1 MANKKLKHDP
11 KDEKKT
17 SFVPPIIA
25 GIASIIPGLGQIL
38 ARAIRRGIIV
48 FISFLTVLGLSWWR
62 FTTTAKYDEGF
73 LNIFKKGLTL
83 DKSLIW
89 VTVFVVLLYLI
100 QIYDA
105 YRVAKNSYTEK
116 PNGILVMAVILF
128 AFFLLG
134 WQIGQINMVDLI
146 SGMDEASAPI
156 SRIAWPWEAALTYPE
171 EYVNVIAEIQ
181 VPCIAGVESPIQNEP
196 SDSDPYLIS
205 SPTCGSLSDM
215 SGGVGSTLHLEGG
228 NFEPGIEVEIMWED
242 PNGQIF
248 RQRQDGEYVVM
259 IPDENGDFSVDIIMP
274 YRLLPPSADAEFY
287 IWEVFAKQLMSIGEP
302 HLSDNFINISQ
313 KMIETIFIGM
323 MATFFGVI
331 FALPVSFLAAR
342 NLMNKSKFA
351 LSIYYIVRAIFNII
365 RSIEPLIWGLI
376 FVIMVGLGPFAGILA
391 LTLHSIA
398 ALGKLYSESIESIDD
413 GPIEAIKATGAN
425 WLQIIR
431 YAVIP
436 QIIPPFVSFTI
447 YRWDINIRMS
457 TVIGLVGGG
466 GVGFLLSQY
475 IRLFDYR
482 AAGICVWFIAL
493 TVIILD
499 YVSAEIRERFV

>member
-1 MANKKLKHDP
+1 MAKNKLKHNP
-11 KDEKKT
+11 NDEKRT
-17 SFVPPIIA
+17 SLVPPIVA
-25 GIASIIPGLGQIL
+25 AIASIIPGLGQSL
-38 ARAIRRGIIV
+38 ARAIRRGLII
-48 FISFLTVLGLSWWR
+48 FISFITILGLSVWR

-89 VTVFVVLLYLI
+89 VTVFVVLLYLV

-116 PNGILVMAVILF
+116 PNGLLVMAVLLIT
-128 AFFLLG
+128 FFLLG
-134 WQIGQINMVDLI
+134 WQIGQINLVDLA
-146 SGMDEASAPI
+146 SGIDEASAPI

-171 EYVNVIAEIQ
+171 EHVNVVAKIQ
-181 VPCIAGVESPIQNEP
+181 VPCIAGVESPIQNEA
-196 SDSDPYLIS
+196 SDTDPYLIS
-205 SPTCGSLSDM
+205 SPTCGTLSDM
-215 SGGVGSTLHLEGG
+215 SGGVGTTLHLEGG
-228 NFEPGIEVEIMWED
+228 NFEPGVEVEIMWED

-259 IPDENGDFSVDIIMP
+259 IPDENGDFSVDIVMP

-287 IWEVFAKQLMSIGEP
+287 FWEVFAKQLMSVGEP
-302 HLSDNFINISQ
+302 HLSDDFINISQ

-351 LSIYYIVRAIFNII
+351 LSVYYIVRAIFNII

-431 YAVIP
+431 YAVVP
-436 QIIPPFVSFTI
+436 QIVPPFVSFTI

>member
-1 MANKKLKHDP
+1 
-11 KDEKKT
+11 
-17 SFVPPIIA
+17 
-25 GIASIIPGLGQIL
+25 
-38 ARAIRRGIIV
+38 
-48 FISFLTVLGLSWWR
+48 
-62 FTTTAKYDEGF
+62 
-73 LNIFKKGLTL
+73 
-83 DKSLIW
+83 
-89 VTVFVVLLYLI
+89 
-100 QIYDA
+100 
-105 YRVAKNSYTEK
+105 
-116 PNGILVMAVILF
+116 
-128 AFFLLG
+128 
-134 WQIGQINMVDLI
+134 
-146 SGMDEASAPI
+146 
-156 SRIAWPWEAALTYPE
+156 
-171 EYVNVIAEIQ
+171 
-181 VPCIAGVESPIQNEP
+181 
-196 SDSDPYLIS
+196 
-205 SPTCGSLSDM
+205 M
-215 SGGVGSTLHLEGG
+215 SGGVGSSLHLEGG

>member
-1 MANKKLKHDP
+1 MVNKSLTHNP
-11 KDEKKT
+11 QDERK
-17 SFVPPIIA
+17 SSLVPPFVA
-25 GIASIIPGLGQIL
+25 AIASILPGLGQML
-38 ARAIRRGIIV
+38 ARTVRRGLII
-48 FISFLTVLGLSWWR
+48 FFSFATIIALVIWR
-62 FTTTAKYDEGF
+62 FITTAKYDEGF
-73 LNIFKKGLTL
+73 SAIFKKGLEL
-83 DKSLIW
+83 DTSLIW
-89 VTVFVVLLYLI
+89 IVILVSILYLY
-100 QIYDA
+100 QIIDA
-105 YRVAKNSYTEK
+105 YLVVKNSFEEK
-116 PNGILVMAVILF
+116 SNGLIVMALILI

-134 WQIGQINMVDLI
+134 WQIGKIDLVAL
-146 SGMDEASAPI
+146 GNGLDEASAPI

-171 EYVNVIAEIQ
+171 EHVDVAAKIQ
-181 VPCIAGVESPIQNEP
+181 VPCIDGVESPEMNVALEKE
-196 SDSDPYLIS
+196 PYLIS

-215 SGGVGSTLHLEGG
+215 TAGPGSILSLHGG
-228 NFEPGIEVEIMWED
+228 NFEPEVDVEIMWMD
-242 PNGQIF
+242 PNKQIF

-259 IPDENGDFSVDIIMP
+259 TPDENGEFDVDIIMP
-274 YRLLPPSADAEFY
+274 YRLLPPSADADYY
-287 IWEVFAKQLMSIGEP
+287 IWEVSGKQLMFVGEP
-302 HLSDNFINISQ
+302 HLSSDFINISE

-331 FALPVSFLAAR
+331 FALPISFLAAR
-342 NLMNKSKFA
+342 NLMNKSKFTMA
-351 LSIYYIVRAIFNII
+351 IYFSVRAVFNII

-376 FVIMVGLGPFAGILA
+376 FVIMVGLGPYAGILA

-431 YAVIP
+431 FAVIP

-482 AAGICVWFIAL
+482 AAGICVWFIAI

-499 YVSAEIRERFV
+499 YVSAEIRVKFI